1 MIPPIATFS
10 LQQRVL
16 VLAGGCGALAVG
28 ILATYKPV
36 YALLAVVGCFVLAVT
51 ISNLVFGV
59 AALTF
64 LSFSERLP
72 AFSSLT
78 LTKPFGLALV
88 VSWLVTLARA
98 RGRVPLLLRDRP
110 GLAYLVIS
118 FVAWGGIS
126 AAWAADGSVAISS
139 AVRLALVAI
148 LFFVVYTAI
157 ENLRDL
163 TLVAWS
169 YLGGS
174 FLVAFTALVSGQTVQ
189 GRLSGGLLD
198 ANYLAAVL
206 ASSVVIAAFL
216 FAASH
221 GRARILLVVFIL
233 TDIVALVRTESRGGL
248 IAMGVGLIAACA
260 VAGPIRTQA
269 VALVAITVSLGIG
282 YYALAA
288 PTSLRQRVTNVS
300 AQGSAGR
307 SDIWQIASK
316 IAADHPLAGV
326 GLGNFRTV
334 EDDYLTDNANLVK
347 VSEVVDIHP
356 VVHNTYLEVLSE
368 LGAVGLALFVGLVAA
383 TLAAAATGIRLLRGS
398 TARWSLVPRGLVA
411 GALGLLAAYVFLSG
425 EYEKELWLLLGLL
438 STTPNVAR
446 SVLGDQ
452 SVR

>member
-1 MIPPIATFS
+1 
-10 LQQRVL
+10 
-16 VLAGGCGALAVG
+16 
-28 ILATYKPV
+28 
-36 YALLAVVGCFVLAVT
+36 
-51 ISNLVFGV
+51 
-59 AALTF
+59 
-64 LSFSERLP
+64 
-72 AFSSLT
+72 
-78 LTKPFGLALV
+78 
-88 VSWLVTLARA
+88 
-98 RGRVPLLLRDRP
+98 
-110 GLAYLVIS
+110 
-118 FVAWGGIS
+118 
-126 AAWAADGSVAISS
+126 
-139 AVRLALVAI
+139 
-148 LFFVVYTAI
+148 
-157 ENLRDL
+157 
-163 TLVAWS
+163 
-169 YLGGS
+169 
-174 FLVAFTALVSGQTVQ
+174 
-189 GRLSGGLLD
+189 
-198 ANYLAAVL
+198 VL

-288 PTSLRQRVTNVS
+288 PASLRQRVTNVS

-334 EDDYLTDNANLVK
+334 EDNYLTDNANLVK

-383 TLAAAATGIRLLRGS
+383 TLAAAATGIRLLRGA

-452 SVR
+452 PVR